1 MGRKLDKETKQNFFP
16 TLNQNKTI
24 TKQSL
29 LRMFVTFKI
38 FDIGF
43 FIYYWICLNPILTF
57 E

>member
-1 MGRKLDKETKQNFFP
+1 MGRKLDKETKENFFP